1 MVLVC
6 AAGAADLVINRAVLA
21 AQSKNRLVAGLY
33 KILSKQE
40 ALFLL
45 FLLIY
50 QLDYSV

>member
-6 AAGAADLVINRAVLA
+6 AAAADLVINRAVLA